1 MKKRLMALFL
11 ALVFVSAALA
21 GCSKGDSGK
30 NESTGKNVATEKND
44 ATESNETTK
53 NDDTATNNESAK
65 NNEATEEKNDYKVAL
80 LIPGNLGDKSFFDAS
95 KEAIE
100 RIKNELGVETAMV
113 EMGLDVTKYY
123 ATYQDY
129 CEAGYDLILTISTA
143 GDDILK
149 QVAEE
154 YPDQKFI
161 NLDTDTAGFP
171 SNVLAVTTKTNEMS
185 FLAGVVAAVKAQ
197 ELGSNLIGFIGGM
210 DIPGI
215 NYFLVGYIE
224 GAQYV
229 NPDIKINTSYV
240 GSFVDSA
247 KGKELATIM
256 YNSGVSIIYQAAG
269 GSGIGVIEAATELDK
284 LVIGVDS
291 DQALALKDS
300 APEQADHIITSAIK
314 QISVYGVELTQKA
327 MNGELEFGQEVK
339 LGLTDNGVGIAENEY
354 YEKLM
359 SAENRAKVDEARNQV
374 KAGAV
379 TLSNVYEMTSDD
391 FANIRNSVAP

>member
-1 MKKRLMALFL
+1 MKKRLIALL
-11 ALVFVSAALA
+11 LTLVLVSASLA
-21 GCSKGDSGK
+21 GCSSGNKG
-30 NESTGKNVATEKND
+30 N
-44 ATESNETTK
+44 NETTK
-53 NDDTATNNESAK
+53 NHSN
-65 NNEATEEKNDYKVAL
+65 YKVAL

-95 KEAIE
+95 KDAIE
-100 RIKNELGVETAMV
+100 RIKTELGVETAMV
-113 EMGLDVTKYY
+113 EMGTDVTKYY

-129 CEAGYDLILTISTA
+129 CEEGYDLILTISTT
-143 GDDILK
+143 GDDVLK
-149 QVAEE
+149 QIAEE

-161 NLDTDTAGFP
+161 NLDTDTTGFP
-171 SNVLAVTTKTNEMS
+171 ENVLAVTTKSSEMS
-185 FLAGVVAAVKAQ
+185 FLAGVVAAIKAK

-229 NPDIKINTSYV
+229 NPDIKISTSYV

-269 GSGIGVIEAATELDK
+269 ASGIGVIEAATELDK

-291 DQALALKDS
+291 DQALALKES
-300 APEQADHIITSAIK
+300 APEQAEHIITSAIK
-314 QISVYGVELTQKA
+314 QIPVYAVDLVKKA
-327 MNGELEFGQEVK
+327 MNGELEFGKEIK
-339 LGLTDNGVGIAENEY
+339 LGLADNGVGIAKNEY

-359 SAENRAKVDEARNQV
+359 SEENRAIVEEAENKV
-374 KAGAV
+374 KAGEI
-379 TLSNVYEMTSDD
+379 TISNVYVMTSED

>member
-1 MKKRLMALFL
+1 MKKRVIALLLTLLM
-11 ALVFVSAALA
+11 VSASLI
-21 GCSKGDSGK
+21 GCSSSGGD
-30 NESTGKNVATEKND
+30 TD
-44 ATESNETTK
+44 TTK
-53 NDDTATNNESAK
+53 NDSN
-65 NNEATEEKNDYKVAL
+65 YKVAL

-100 RIKNELGVETAMV
+100 KIKSELGVETAMV
-113 EMGLDVTKYY
+113 EMGTDVTKYY

-129 CEAGYDLILTISTA
+129 CESGYDLILTISTA

-154 YPDQKFI
+154 YPEQKFI
-161 NLDTDTAGFP
+161 NLDTDTTGFP
-171 SNVLAVTTKTNEMS
+171 ENVLAVTTKSSEMS
-185 FLAGVVAAVKAQ
+185 FLAGVVAAVKAE
-197 ELGSNLIGFIGGM
+197 ELGSDLIGFIGGM

-215 NYFLVGYIE
+215 NYFLVGYVE
-224 GAQYV
+224 GAQYI

-247 KGKELATIM
+247 KGKELASIM
-256 YNSGVSIIYQAAG
+256 YNNGVSIIYQAAG
-269 GSGIGVIEAATELDK
+269 ASGIGVIEAAAELDK

-300 APEQADHIITSAIK
+300 SPEQAEHIITSAIK
-314 QISVYGVELTQKA
+314 QVPVYAVDLVKKA
-327 MNGELEFGQEVK
+327 MNGELEFGQEIK
-339 LGLTDNGVGIAENEY
+339 LGLAENGVGIAKNEY

-359 SAENRAKVDEARNQV
+359 SEENRALVDEAESKV
-374 KAGAV
+374 KDGEI
-379 TLSNVYEMTSDD
+379 TISNVYVMTNED